1 MSRFRRTTSKHL
13 TQQNVLSHLSN
24 AESGPW
30 PVGQDRQ
37 RLEWFPAGQRL
48 IGLVRGRADCFV
60 LPPAVVRKANW
71 RE

>member
-1 MSRFRRTTSKHL
+1 MSRFKRSTSKEP
-13 TQQNVLSHLSN
+13 TQQKTLSRRSE
-24 AESGPW
+24 AGPW
-30 PVGQDRQ
+30 PVGPQRQ